1 MGGIRRIGRE
11 RRHFCLVC
19 HENRTPFNEL
29 EAMLTECACF
39 TCHGFGRTLCVIV
52 VRPKSSG
59 FRMSST
65 EWVALEQKVSELM
78 ELCAILSRENRALRA
93 QQQNWT
99 TERAKLIEKNELA
112 KSRVESMITR
122 LKALEQD

>member
-1 MGGIRRIGRE
+1 MAGDDW
-11 RRHFCLVC
+11 
-19 HENRTPFNEL
+19 N
-29 EAMLTECACF
+29 
-39 TCHGFGRTLCVIV
+39 
-52 VRPKSSG
+52 
-59 FRMSST
+59 
-65 EWVALEQKVSELM
+65 ALEKKVEELI
-78 ELCAILSRENRALRA
+78 ELCSVLTRENRALRA

>member
-1 MGGIRRIGRE
+1 MAGDDWKA
-11 RRHFCLVC
+11 
-19 HENRTPFNEL
+19 L
-29 EAMLTECACF
+29 EAK
-39 TCHGFGRTLCVIV
+39 ID
-52 VRPKSSG
+52 
-59 FRMSST
+59 
-65 EWVALEQKVSELM
+65 ELI
-78 ELCAILSRENRALRA
+78 ELCSVLTRENRALRA

>member
-1 MGGIRRIGRE
+1 MPGDDW
-11 RRHFCLVC
+11 
-19 HENRTPFNEL
+19 
-29 EAMLTECACF
+29 
-39 TCHGFGRTLCVIV
+39 
-52 VRPKSSG
+52 K
-59 FRMSST
+59 
-65 EWVALEQKVSELM
+65 ALESKVDELI
-78 ELCAILSRENRALRA
+78 ELCGVLTKENRALRA

>member
-1 MGGIRRIGRE
+1 MPPHSEQTSR
-11 RRHFCLVC
+11 LDK
-19 HENRTPFNEL
+19 L
-29 EAMLTECACF
+29 
-39 TCHGFGRTLCVIV
+39 
-52 VRPKSSG
+52 SG
-59 FRMSST
+59 LPMSSPD
-65 EWVALEQKVSELM
+65 WAALEKKVTELVD
-78 ELCAILSRENRALRA
+78 LCAVLSRENRALRT

>member
-1 MGGIRRIGRE
+1 MTGDDWKTLETKIDE
-11 RRHFCLVC
+11 LV
-19 HENRTPFNEL
+19 
-29 EAMLTECACF
+29 
-39 TCHGFGRTLCVIV
+39 
-52 VRPKSSG
+52 
-59 FRMSST
+59 
-65 EWVALEQKVSELM
+65 
-78 ELCAILSRENRALRA
+78 ELCNVLSRENRALRA